1 MTVIQEEE
9 MEDSILHSNFNS
21 QMAANVTGN
30 SLNVKSRQI
39 YREATSNSF
48 RNSDLSAVMEEHTS

>member
-1 MTVIQEEE
+1 